1 MGRPPLALGT
11 FGAIRFYKTD
21 SGWRAITTARDF
33 DGRTRRVER
42 HGTSKAA
49 AERALKLAFRDRA
62 KTQTSGDITGD
73 TRVAL
78 LAEAWFAG
86 LSGLSPV
93 TMQAYRDRLDRQIIP
108 GLGELRVRELTV
120 GVLDRHLRLIA
131 NKHGKATAKMC
142 RSVLSGM
149 CGTAA
154 RHDALPSNPVKSV
167 GTVQASARKAPRALS
182 IAELRQLRAALTYDD
197 KAVARDL
204 PDLVSFLMATG
215 LRIGEASGLTW
226 GSVDLDAGT
235 VNVRGAAVRLKGQG
249 IVIKGTKR
257 ETSAR
262 TLLLPRW
269 CVEMLSERAR
279 FFDAAPGDPLFPA
292 PLGGWRDP
300 SNTQADLGEAFKAAG
315 FDWVTSHVFR
325 KSVATVMDLA
335 GLSARAAADQL
346 GHANTTMTLNVY
358 MGRQVSITGAAE
370 ALEAIGR

>member
-11 FGAIRFYKTD
+11 FGAIRYYKTD

-42 HGTSKAA
+42 HGASKAA

-131 NKHGKATAKMC
+131 TKHGGATAKMC

-167 GTVQASARKAPRALS
+167 GTVRATAKKAPRALS

-215 LRIGEASGLTW
+215 LRIGEAAGLTW

-235 VNVRGAAVRLKGQG
+235 VDVSATTVRVRGQG
-249 IVIKGTKR
+249 LVVKAPKTDAG
-257 ETSAR
+257 AR

-269 CVEMLSERAR
+269 CVAMLWERAE
-279 FFDAAPGDPLFPA
+279 FGDADPDEPLFPA
-292 PLGGWRDP
+292 PRGGWRDP
-300 SNTQADLGEAFKAAG
+300 SNTQADLSEAFGAAG
-315 FDWVTSHVFR
+315 FGWVTSHVFR
-325 KSVATVMDLA
+325 KSVATIMDNA
-335 GLSARAAADQL
+335 GLSNRAAADQL
-346 GHANTTMTLNVY
+346 GHANPSMTSDVY
-358 MGRQVSITGAAE
+358 FGRKVLETGAASV
-370 ALEAIGR
+370 LEAIGG